1 MTRIPPFPHDEQVAG
16 PTASQSVKRRSKAA
30 IVLKRL
36 GMGLVST
43 VLSAVAYYFAA
54 RYGLALLAQ
63 PDGVAV
69 FWPASGIAV
78 GALLVFG
85 TASFAP
91 IGSGVAIG
99 TIAANIVAGRP
110 PELAIPFAFANM
122 LECLIVAGL
131 AEWLLG
137 PNLRFD
143 TLRKFIGIF
152 FAAGVGAAAG
162 AVIGASTIAMFGK
175 AEGSFLAHWHQW
187 LRSDLIGII
196 AITPLVLGIR
206 ALASRQ
212 ISVRSHVEGL
222 LLITL
227 VSAAAAATHPDT
239 FIRQGIEVTLPIS
252 VLFPLLLLL
261 AIRHPLTY
269 SQIGASMV
277 AIILVACIV
286 SERKIATDFDIMW
299 AQLSIVSM
307 VACSLSLA
315 ALIAERNAGEVR
327 RQLLVRELDHRVKNG
342 LTLVQAV
349 VDRSREHASSIDDFC
364 DKLAGR
370 IHSMAR
376 THTMLSREKWQGI
389 ELGQLI
395 ATELA
400 SYQEINS
407 KAFVGPRVLLTPALA
422 QSLSLVVHELST
434 NAIKHGSLARP
445 EGRVHVA
452 WIIEPVHE
460 NPDGIETLV
469 IEWQE
474 FGLPFVG
481 KIGPAGFG
489 TSTIRDLLKY
499 EAEASVDLHFP
510 PDGARCTIRLPMA
523 PLRLTTT

>member
-1 MTRIPPFPHDEQVAG
+1 MTRIPPFPHSAQVPG
-16 PTASQSVKRRSKAA
+16 PTASSLGKRHARSAV
-30 IVLKRL
+30 VLKRL
-36 GMGLVST
+36 GAGLLST
-43 VLSAVAYYFAA
+43 VLMAVASFAA
-54 RYGLALLAQ
+54 AQYGLAFLAQ
-63 PDGVAV
+63 PGGVAV

-85 TASFAP
+85 RASVAP
-91 IGSGVAIG
+91 VACGVAAGTLVANVIG
-99 TIAANIVAGRP
+99 GRP
-110 PELAIPFAFANM
+110 LLELAVPFAIANSV
-122 LECLIVAGL
+122 ECVTVAAL
-131 AEWLLG
+131 SEKLLG

-143 TLRKFIGIF
+143 TLKRFIGIF
-152 FAAGVGAAAG
+152 FVATIGAALG
-162 AVIGASTIAMFGK
+162 AVIGALAISALGK
-175 AEGSFLAHWHQW
+175 ADGSFLTHWHQW

-196 AITPLVLGIR
+196 AITPLALGLR
-206 ALASRQ
+206 ALTSEQ
-212 ISVRSHVEGL
+212 IPVRTHVEGV
-222 LLITL
+222 LLILL
-227 VSAAAAATHPDT
+227 VSAAAAATYPNT
-239 FIRQGIEVTLPIS
+239 LLRQAVDITLPIS

-277 AIILVACIV
+277 ASILVACVV
-286 SERKIATDFDIMW
+286 SERGLATDSDIMW

-364 DKLAGR
+364 DKLGGR
-370 IHSMAR
+370 IHALAR

-389 ELGQLI
+389 ELGQVI

-407 KAFVGPRVLLTPALA
+407 KAFVGPRVLLQPALA
-422 QSLSLVVHELST
+422 QSLSLVVHELAT

-452 WIIEPVHE
+452 WHIEPAHE
-460 NPDGIETLV
+460 NADGIEHLV

-499 EAEASVDLHFP
+499 EADASVDLSFP
-510 PDGARCTIRLPMA
+510 SEGARCTIRVPMA
-523 PLRLTTT
+523 RIMS

>member
-1 MTRIPPFPHDEQVAG
+1 MAPSPG
-16 PTASQSVKRRSKAA
+16 KRKFRSAV
-30 IVLKRL
+30 ILKRL
-36 GMGLVST
+36 GMGLLST
-43 VLSAVAYYFAA
+43 VLMAVAYYFSAS
-54 RYGLALLAQ
+54 YGLALLAQ

-69 FWPASGIAV
+69 FWPASGVAV
-78 GALLVFG
+78 GALLIFG
-85 TASFAP
+85 KASFAP
-91 IGSGVAIG
+91 IASGVAIG
-99 TIAANIVAGRP
+99 TIAANVVAGRP
-110 PELAIPFAFANM
+110 LELAIPFAVANM
-122 LECLIVAGL
+122 LECLTVAGL
-131 AEWLLG
+131 SEKLFG

-152 FAAGVGAAAG
+152 IAAAIGSAIGAVVGAL
-162 AVIGASTIAMFGK
+162 TIMVLGK
-175 AEGSFLAHWHQW
+175 ADGAFLTHWHQW

-196 AITPLVLGIR
+196 AITPLVLGIS

-212 ISVRSHVEGL
+212 ISARTHIEGL
-222 LLITL
+222 LLIAL
-227 VSAAAAATHPDT
+227 VSAAAAATYPNT
-239 FIRQGIEVTLPIS
+239 LIRQGIEVTLPIS
-252 VLFPLLLLL
+252 ILFPLLLLL

-277 AIILVACIV
+277 AFILVACIV
-286 SERKIATDFDIMW
+286 SEQRIATDSDVIW

-315 ALIAERNAGEVR
+315 ALIAERNAGELR

-349 VDRSREHASSIDDFC
+349 VDRSREHASSVDDFC
-364 DKLAGR
+364 AALGGR

-376 THTMLSREKWQGI
+376 THTMLSREKWHGI

-407 KAFVGPRVLLTPALA
+407 KAFVGPRVLLQPALA

-452 WIIEPVHE
+452 WHIEAANE
-460 NPDGIETLV
+460 NADGIENLV

-499 EAEASVDLHFP
+499 EADASVDLSFP
-510 PDGARCTIRLPMA
+510 TDGARCIIRLPMA
-523 PLRLTTT
+523 PLRLTTA

>member
-1 MTRIPPFPHDEQVAG
+1 MTRIPPFPHGEQVPG
-16 PTASQSVKRRSKAA
+16 PVASAPNKENSRAA
-30 IVLKRL
+30 VFLKRL
-36 GMGLVST
+36 GVGLVST
-43 VLSAVAYYFAA
+43 VLMAVLYYFAA
-54 RYGLALLAQ
+54 SYGLALLAQ
-63 PDGVAV
+63 PYGVAV
-69 FWPASGIAV
+69 FWPASGVAV
-78 GALLVFG
+78 GALLIFG
-85 TASFAP
+85 KASLAP
-91 IGSGVAIG
+91 IASGIAIG
-99 TIAANIVAGRP
+99 TIAANVVAGRP
-110 PELAIPFAFANM
+110 LELAIPFAAANM
-122 LECLIVAGL
+122 LECLTVAVL
-131 AEWLLG
+131 SEKLLG
-137 PNLRFD
+137 SHLRFD

-152 FAAGVGAAAG
+152 FASALGTAIG
-162 AVIGASTIAMFGK
+162 AVIGAFAMTELGR
-175 AEGSFLAHWHQW
+175 ADGSFFAHWHQW

-196 AITPLVLGIR
+196 IITPLMLGIR
-206 ALASRQ
+206 ALVSQRL
-212 ISVRSHVEGL
+212 STRTHVEGL
-222 LLITL
+222 LLVAVL
-227 VSAAAAATHPDT
+227 SAAAAATYPNT
-239 FIRQGIEVTLPIS
+239 FVRHGIEVILPIS
-252 VLFPLLLLL
+252 MLFPLLLLL

-277 AIILVACIV
+277 ALILVACVV
-286 SERKIATDFDIMW
+286 SERAMTTDSDIMW

-315 ALIAERNAGEVR
+315 ALIAERNAGELR

-364 DKLAGR
+364 AALGGR

-376 THTMLSREKWQGI
+376 THTMLSREKWEGI

-407 KAFVGPRVLLTPALA
+407 KAFVGPRVLLQPSLA

-452 WIIEPVHE
+452 WHIEPAHE
-460 NPDGIETLV
+460 SPEGIEHLV

-499 EAEASVDLHFP
+499 EADASVDLGFP
-510 PDGARCTIRLPMA
+510 ADGARCTIRLPMT
-523 PLRLTTT
+523 PLRLSR